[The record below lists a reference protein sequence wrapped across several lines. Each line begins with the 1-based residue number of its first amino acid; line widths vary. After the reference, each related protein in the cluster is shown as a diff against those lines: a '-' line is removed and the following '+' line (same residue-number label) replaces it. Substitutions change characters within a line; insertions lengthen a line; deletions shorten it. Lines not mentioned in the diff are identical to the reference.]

1 MAAEFLDILA
11 QSAAYS
17 SMIWR
22 ASSKRDSLGGGLS
35 FGPSD
40 GSMPQPKRVL

>member
-1 MAAEFLDILA
+1 MILRRL
-11 QSAAYS
+11 AAYS

-22 ASSKRDSLGGGLS
+22 ASSRRDSLGGGLS

-40 GSMPQPKRVL
+40 GFMPQQSAQTQKVPLS